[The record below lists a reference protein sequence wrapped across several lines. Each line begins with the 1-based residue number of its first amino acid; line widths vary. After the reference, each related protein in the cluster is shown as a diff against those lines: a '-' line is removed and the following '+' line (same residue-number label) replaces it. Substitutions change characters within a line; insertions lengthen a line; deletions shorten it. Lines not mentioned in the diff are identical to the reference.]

1 MQELRIMRKKD
12 NQQTR
17 RQLRNSYLTTVISIA
32 LVLFLLGAVGYLM
45 LNAQR
50 LSNYVKENIGF
61 NVVLKDN
68 VREAE
73 VRRLQKYLDA
83 SSYVKSTEYIN
94 KERAAEELKE
104 QLGEDFVDFLG
115 YNPLLSSI
123 EVKLFA
129 EFANPDSI
137 KKVEE
142 IFVSFP
148 QVKEVFYQKNLIQ
161 KVNENVNKISLVL
174 LAFSALLLLIAIA
187 LINNTIRLSIYS
199 KRFLINT
206 MQLVGATKSFIRQPF
221 ISTSLIHG
229 FIGAVLANGLL
240 AGGVYILHKE
250 LGGFIGFDNIELI
263 GVLFVLV
270 IFVGILLSFISTYFA
285 VNKYLRLKTDQL
297 YF

>member
-1 MQELRIMRKKD
+1 MGKKD
-12 NQQTR
+12 SQQTK

-83 SSYVKSTEYIN
+83 SSYVKSTEYID
-94 KERAAEELKE
+94 KERAAEELKA

-148 QVKEVFYQKNLIQ
+148 QVKEVFYQKNLIH

-206 MQLVGATKSFIRQPF
+206 MQLVGATKGFIRQPF
-221 ISTSLIHG
+221 ISTSLLHG
-229 FIGAVLANGLL
+229 FVGAVLANGLL

-250 LGGFIGFDNIELI
+250 LGGFIGFDNIEL
-263 GVLFVLV
+263 
-270 IFVGILLSFISTYFA
+270 VGILFILVILVGMLLSFVSTYFA

>member
-1 MQELRIMRKKD
+1 MKRRDKQHT
-12 NQQTR
+12 Q
-17 RQLRNSYLTTVISIA
+17 RQLRNSYFTTVISIA
-32 LVLFLLGAVGYLM
+32 LVLFLLGSVGYLM

-61 NVVLKDN
+61 NIVLKDN
-68 VREAE
+68 VREVE

-83 SSYVKSTEYIN
+83 SRYVKSTEYID
-94 KERAAEELKE
+94 KERAAKELQE

-129 EFANPDSI
+129 EYANPDSI
-137 KKVEE
+137 KNVEA
-142 IFVSFP
+142 IFSSFT
-148 QVKEVFYQKNLIQ
+148 QVKEVFYQKNLVQ

-174 LAFSALLLLIAIA
+174 LIFSALLLLIAIA
-187 LINNTIRLSIYS
+187 LINNTIRLSVYA

-206 MQLVGATKSFIRQPF
+206 MKLVGATKGFIRLPF
-221 ISTSLIHG
+221 VTTSILHG
-229 FIGAVLANGLL
+229 FV
-240 AGGVYILHKE
+240 GGVVANMMLGGSIYILHKE

-263 GVLFVLV
+263 GILFILV
-270 IFVGILLSFISTYFA
+270 IALGILLSLISTFFA

>member
-1 MQELRIMRKKD
+1 MGKKD
-12 NQQTR
+12 NQQTK

-61 NVVLKDN
+61 NIVLKDN

-83 SSYVKSTEYIN
+83 SSYVKSTEYID
-94 KERAAEELKE
+94 KERAAEELKKE
-104 QLGEDFVDFLG
+104 LGEDFVEFLG

-142 IFVSFP
+142 VFISFP

-161 KVNENVNKISLVL
+161 KVNDNVNKISFVL
-174 LAFSALLLLIAIA
+174 LGFSALLLLIAIA
-187 LINNTIRLSIYS
+187 LINNTIRLSVYS

-206 MQLVGATKSFIRQPF
+206 MQLVGATKGFIRHPF

-229 FIGAVLANGLL
+229 FIGAVLANGML

-263 GVLFVLV
+263 GILFVIV
-270 IFVGILLSFISTYFA
+270 VVVGMLLSFVSTFFA

>member
-1 MQELRIMRKKD
+1 MAKKD
-12 NQQTR
+12 NQHTQ
-17 RQLRNSYLTTVISIA
+17 RQLRNSYFTTVISIA

-61 NVVLKDN
+61 NIVLKDN

-83 SSYVKSTEYIN
+83 SSYVKSTEYID
-94 KERAAEELKE
+94 KERAAEELKK
-104 QLGEDFVDFLG
+104 QLGEDFIEFLG

-129 EFANPDSI
+129 EYANPDSI
-137 KKVEE
+137 KKVEDV
-142 IFVSFP
+142 FVSFP

-161 KVNENVNKISLVL
+161 KVNENVKKISLVL
-174 LAFSALLLLIAIA
+174 LGFSLLLLLIAIA
-187 LINNTIRLSIYS
+187 LINNTIRLSVYS

-206 MQLVGATKSFIRQPF
+206 MQLVGATKGFIRQPF

-240 AGGVYILHKE
+240 ASGIYILHKE
-250 LGGFIGFDNIELI
+250 LGGFIGFDNIEII

-270 IFVGILLSFISTYFA
+270 VILGMMLSLVSTFFA

>member
-1 MQELRIMRKKD
+1 MMRKKD
-12 NQQTR
+12 NLNTQ
-17 RQLRNSYLTTVISIA
+17 RQLINSYFTTVISIA
-32 LVLFLLGAVGYLM
+32 LVLFLLGSVGYLM

-61 NVVLKDN
+61 NIVLKDN
-68 VREAE
+68 VREVE

-83 SSYVKSTEYIN
+83 SSYVKSTEYID
-94 KERAAEELKE
+94 KERAAKELQD

-129 EFANPDSI
+129 EYANPDSI
-137 KKVEE
+137 KKVEQV
-142 IFVSFP
+142 FNSFT

-161 KVNENVNKISLVL
+161 KVNDNVKKISLVL
-174 LAFSALLLLIAIA
+174 LGFGLLLLLIAIA
-187 LINNTIRLSIYS
+187 LINNTIRLSVYA

-206 MQLVGATKSFIRQPF
+206 MQLVGATKGFIRKPF
-221 ISTSLIHG
+221 VSISVFHG
-229 FIGAVLANGLL
+229 FIGAVIANAML
-240 AGGVYILHKE
+240 AGGIYILHNE

-263 GVLFVLV
+263 GVLFIMV
-270 IFVGILLSFISTYFA
+270 ILFGILLSFVSTFFA

>member
-1 MQELRIMRKKD
+1 MGKKD
-12 NQQTR
+12 SIQTK
-17 RQLRNSYLTTVISIA
+17 RQLRNSYFTTVISIA

-45 LNAQR
+45 MNAQR

-68 VREAE
+68 IREAE

-83 SSYVKSTEYIN
+83 SSYVKETEYID
-94 KERAAEELKE
+94 KEKAAKELQV

-123 EVKLFA
+123 EVKLYA
-129 EFANPDSI
+129 EYANPDSI
-137 KKVEE
+137 KNVEA
-142 IFVSFP
+142 IFNSFP
-148 QVKEVFYQKNLIQ
+148 QVKEVFYQKNLVE

-174 LAFSALLLLIAIA
+174 LSFSTLLLLIAIA
-187 LINNTIRLSIYS
+187 LINNTIRLSIYA

-221 ISTSLIHG
+221 VSTSIFHG
-229 FIGAVLANGLL
+229 FIGGVLANGML
-240 AGGVYILHKE
+240 AGTIYLGQKE

-263 GVLFVLV
+263 GVLFILV
-270 IFVGILLSFISTYFA
+270 ILVGIILSLTSTFFA

>member
-1 MQELRIMRKKD
+1 MKKKD
-12 NQQTR
+12 SQQTQ
-17 RQLRNSYLTTVISIA
+17 RQLRNSYFTTVISIA

-61 NVVLKDN
+61 NIVLKDN
-68 VREAE
+68 VREVE

-83 SSYVKSTEYIN
+83 SSYVKATEYID
-94 KERAAEELKE
+94 KDRAAKELQEE
-104 QLGEDFVDFLG
+104 LGEDFVDFLG

-129 EFANPDSI
+129 EYANPDSI
-137 KKVEE
+137 KNVEE
-142 IFVSFP
+142 IFNSFP

-174 LAFSALLLLIAIA
+174 LTFTFLLLMIATA

-206 MQLVGATKSFIRQPF
+206 MQLVGATKGFIRQPF
-221 ISTSLIHG
+221 VSTSIIHG
-229 FIGAVLANGLL
+229 LLGALLANGML
-240 AGGVYILHKE
+240 AGGIYVLHHE

-263 GVLFVLV
+263 GVLFILVVVLG
-270 IFVGILLSFISTYFA
+270 IFLSLVSTFFA

>member
-1 MQELRIMRKKD
+1 MKRRDKQHT
-12 NQQTR
+12 Q
-17 RQLRNSYLTTVISIA
+17 RQLRNSYFTTVISIA
-32 LVLFLLGAVGYLM
+32 LVLFLLGSVGYLM

-61 NVVLKDN
+61 NIVLKDN
-68 VREAE
+68 VREVE

-83 SSYVKSTEYIN
+83 SSYVKSTEYID
-94 KERAAEELKE
+94 KERAAKELQE

-129 EFANPDSI
+129 EYANPDSI
-137 KKVEE
+137 KNVEA
-142 IFVSFP
+142 IFNSFT
-148 QVKEVFYQKNLIQ
+148 QVKEVFYQKNLVQ

-174 LAFSALLLLIAIA
+174 LMFSVLLLLIAIA
-187 LINNTIRLSIYS
+187 LINNTIRLSVYA

-206 MQLVGATKSFIRQPF
+206 MKLVGATKGFIRQPF
-221 ISTSLIHG
+221 ISTSILHG
-229 FIGAVLANGLL
+229 FV
-240 AGGVYILHKE
+240 GGVVANMMLGGSIYVLHKE

-263 GVLFVLV
+263 GILFILV
-270 IFVGILLSFISTYFA
+270 IALGILLSLISTFFA

>member
-1 MQELRIMRKKD
+1 MAKKD

-17 RQLRNSYLTTVISIA
+17 RQLRNSYFTTVISIA
-32 LVLFLLGAVGYLM
+32 LVLFLLGSVGYLI

-61 NVVLKDN
+61 NIVLKDN

-83 SSYVKSTEYIN
+83 SSYVKSTEYID
-94 KERAAEELKE
+94 KESAAEELKE
-104 QLGEDFVDFLG
+104 ELGEDFVDFLG

-129 EFANPDSI
+129 EYANPDSI
-137 KKVEE
+137 KTVEA
-142 IFVSFP
+142 IFDSFP
-148 QVKEVFYQKNLIQ
+148 QVKEVSYRKNLIQ
-161 KVNENVNKISLVL
+161 KVNDNVKKISIVL
-174 LAFSALLLLIAIA
+174 LAFSTLLLLIAIA
-187 LINNTIRLSIYS
+187 LINNTIRLSVYA

-206 MQLVGATKSFIRQPF
+206 MQLVGATKGFIRQPF
-221 ISTSLIHG
+221 VSTSIVHG
-229 FIGAVLANGLL
+229 FIGGILANAML
-240 AGGVYILHKE
+240 AGVIYILHRE

-263 GVLFVLV
+263 GILFILV
-270 IFVGILLSFISTYFA
+270 IIVGILLSLISTYFA
-285 VNKYLRLKTDQL
+285 VNKYLRLRTDQL

>member
-1 MQELRIMRKKD
+1 MGKKD
-12 NQQTR
+12 NIHTK
-17 RQLRNSYLTTVISIA
+17 RQLRNSYFTTVISIA

-83 SSYVKSTEYIN
+83 SSYVKSTEYID
-94 KERAAEELKE
+94 KERAAQELKE
-104 QLGEDFVDFLG
+104 ELGEDFVDFLG

-129 EFANPDSI
+129 EYANPDSI
-137 KKVEE
+137 KNVEE
-142 IFVSFP
+142 IFSSFP
-148 QVKEVFYQKNLIQ
+148 QVKEVYYQKNLIE
-161 KVNENVNKISLVL
+161 KVNENVNRISLVL
-174 LAFSALLLLIAIA
+174 LSFSALLLLIAIA
-187 LINNTIRLSIYS
+187 LINNTIRLSVYA

-206 MQLVGATKSFIRQPF
+206 MQLVGATKGFIRQPF
-221 ISTSLIHG
+221 ISTSIFHG
-229 FIGAVLANGLL
+229 FVGGVVANGML
-240 AGGVYILHKE
+240 AAGIYILHKE

-263 GVLFVLV
+263 GVLFILV
-270 IFVGILLSFISTYFA
+270 IFVGISLSLISTFFA

>member
-1 MQELRIMRKKD
+1 MGKKD
-12 NQQTR
+12 SQQTK

-61 NVVLKDN
+61 NIVLKDN
-68 VREAE
+68 VRDAE

-83 SSYVKSTEYIN
+83 SSYVKSTEYID

-142 IFVSFP
+142 VFVSFP

-161 KVNENVNKISLVL
+161 KVNDNVNKISLVL
-174 LAFSALLLLIAIA
+174 LGFSALLLLIAIA
-187 LINNTIRLSIYS
+187 LINNTIRLSVYS

-206 MQLVGATKSFIRQPF
+206 MQLVGATKGFIRQPF
-221 ISTSLIHG
+221 ISTSLLHG
-229 FIGAVLANGLL
+229 FIGAVLANG
-240 AGGVYILHKE
+240 
-250 LGGFIGFDNIELI
+250 
-263 GVLFVLV
+263 
-270 IFVGILLSFISTYFA
+270 
-285 VNKYLRLKTDQL
+285 
-297 YF
+297 

>member
-1 MQELRIMRKKD
+1 MGKKD
-12 NQQTR
+12 SQQTK

-61 NVVLKDN
+61 NIVLKDN
-68 VREAE
+68 VRDAE

-83 SSYVKSTEYIN
+83 SSYVKSTEYID

-142 IFVSFP
+142 VFVSFP

-161 KVNENVNKISLVL
+161 KVNDNVNKISLVL
-174 LAFSALLLLIAIA
+174 LGFSALLLLIAIA
-187 LINNTIRLSIYS
+187 LINNTIRLSVYS

-206 MQLVGATKSFIRQPF
+206 MQLVGATKGFIRQPF
-221 ISTSLIHG
+221 ISTSLLHG

-263 GVLFVLV
+263 GILFVIV
-270 IFVGILLSFISTYFA
+270 IIIGMLLSFVSTFFA